1 MENTVTHISETNYR
15 KFQELLRKGM
25 GSRNQTE
32 FAKVSGISR
41 GNLNRM
47 LNGAD
52 IARPSVGVLK
62 KIASCMHSVTLDELL
77 VSCGYEPLDITS
89 AIKKNMF
96 LIKDGLSNCYIAA
109 KLSSVSDVIDFLN
122 TLYIEDESKFFITKS
137 ETNKTKYI
145 PAAEDYTIIEQ
156 HWTVG
161 KYKCITYF
169 AVFYVTTTNGQLI
182 VLGNVTDYY
191 KMTELEIITPKME
204 EVFKKET
211 FDRDS
216 LTYYEEI
223 PEITEEEKKTSKF
236 LKHILSTDGTY
247 TETINGCGFYYE
259 KTPKEFFEF
268 LMDNASYFCVTRE
281 NSDLYRQATQTDK
294 DIDEIFSEFTYYDE
308 QGTGAAIAFILNRKT
323 GQDFMYY
330 SKDGRCDESKGCIIC
345 PFTNNK
351 EDYVRI
357 PSTLLQETFFTARA
371 LGIAEFGMVY
381 YTYVVDKHNDQVYK
395 TEDFFYEFK

>member
-137 ETNKTKYI
+137 ETNNTKYI

-211 FDRDS
+211 FDRDN

-223 PEITEEEKKTSKF
+223 PEITEEEKKASKF
-236 LKHILSTDGTY
+236 LKHILSTSGTY
-247 TETINGCGFYYE
+247 TETIVGCGFYYE
-259 KTPKEFFEF
+259 NTPKEFLEF
-268 LMDNASYFCVTRE
+268 LMDNASHFCVTRE

-294 DIDEIFSEFTYYDE
+294 DIDEIFSEFTYYDK

-357 PSTLLQETFFTARA
+357 PSTLLQDTFFTAKA
-371 LGIAEFGMVY
+371 LGIPEFGMVY

>member
-1 MENTVTHISETNYR
+1 MENTATHIGEINYR

-62 KIASCMHSVTLDELL
+62 KIASCMRSVSLNELL

-89 AIKKNMF
+89 AIQSNMKS
-96 LIKDGLSNCYIAA
+96 IREGLSNCYIAE
-109 KLSSVSDVIDFLN
+109 KLSSVNDIIDFLN
-122 TLYIEDESKFFITKS
+122 TIYIEDESKYFITKS
-137 ETNKTKYI
+137 EDNKTKHI
-145 PAAEDYTIIEQ
+145 PAAEKYTIIEQ
-156 HWTVG
+156 HWG
-161 KYKCITYF
+161 FDKYKCITYF
-169 AVFYVTTTNGQLI
+169 AVFYVYTSNGRLL
-182 VLGNVTDYY
+182 VLGDVTDYQ
-191 KMTELEIITPKME
+191 KMMELGIATQKME
-204 EVFKKET
+204 DIFKKDT
-211 FDRDS
+211 FDKDS
-216 LTYYEEI
+216 LTYFEKI
-223 PEITEEEKKTSKF
+223 PEISEEEMKASKF
-236 LKHILSTDGTY
+236 LKHILSTSGTY

-259 KTPKEFFEF
+259 KTPKEFLEF

-323 GQDFMYY
+323 GQDFVYY
-330 SKDGRCDESKGCIIC
+330 SKDCRCDESKGCIIC

>member
-1 MENTVTHISETNYR
+1 MENNNYR
-15 KFQELLRKGM
+15 TFQELLRKGM
-25 GSRNQTE
+25 GSRSQTE

-47 LNGAD
+47 LNKTD
-52 IARPSVGVLK
+52 TIPSVSVLK

-211 FDRDS
+211 FDRDN

-223 PEITEEEKKTSKF
+223 PEITEEEKKASKF
-236 LKHILSTDGTY
+236 LKHILSTSGTY
-247 TETINGCGFYYE
+247 TETIVGCGFYYE
-259 KTPKEFFEF
+259 NTPKEFLEF